1 MLNGC
6 LQNRWQVS
14 NAVLLHWQ
22 MQIPQ
27 PPPFS
32 SVLSKHTPPLPPYN
46 LDCCLVCPTVLILTF
61 VTVTLLRSGPWN
73 HHSTWGSDLPPDLAQ
88 TLILANQH
96 TSQQCPEAMRALQ
109 KPATHKCSCKQSV
122 ICLCLW
128 IKCLR
133 GGLSACLGTVC
144 LHQKLVFVDG
154 RLVRVASNWL
164 AADFTPNKSPRIH

>member
-1 MLNGC
+1 MD
-6 LQNRWQVS
+6 QFISEQVAS
-14 NAVLLHWQ
+14 IKHSFTALTNTNTSATSLLPNSLKTHS
-22 MQIPQ
+22 P
-27 PPPFS
+27 
-32 SVLSKHTPPLPPYN
+32 LPPLPPYN
-46 LDCCLVCPTVLILTF
+46 LDCCLTCPTVLILTF
-61 VTVTLLRSGPWN
+61 VTVTLLRSGLWN
-73 HHSTWGSDLPPDLAQ
+73 HDSPRGSDLPPDLAQ

-144 LHQKLVFVDG
+144 LHQKLVFVDR
-154 RLVRVASNWL
+154 RLVRVASN
-164 AADFTPNKSPRIH
+164 

>member
-1 MLNGC
+1 MDAFRTGGKYQTRFYCTDKYKYLSH
-6 LQNRWQVS
+6 LPSPQFSQNTFS
-14 NAVLLHWQ
+14 
-22 MQIPQ
+22 
-27 PPPFS
+27 PPP
-32 SVLSKHTPPLPPYN
+32 LSPPYN
-46 LDCCLVCPTVLILTF
+46 PDCCLVRPTVLILTF

-73 HHSTWGSDLPPDLAQ
+73 HHSPRGSDLPPDLAQ

-144 LHQKLVFVDG
+144 LHQKLVFVDE
-154 RLVRVASNWL
+154 RLVTVESN
-164 AADFTPNKSPRIH
+164 